1 MDTAGLLGH
10 FLSADEGA
18 RRINDAAAFP
28 VAIYQREGSGK
39 PILIDAAATDADA
52 EKRLVE
58 WSAMLLP
65 GAVLYLGRRNSYRC
79 RFPGRWCAKRA
90 RPLSAYGRNASRTGG
105 SKIGAEGRWSRVLL

>member
-28 VAIYQREGSGK
+28 VAIYQREENRK
-39 PILIDAAATDADA
+39 PILVDAAATDADA
-52 EKRLVE
+52 ETRLVE

-65 GAVLYLGRRNSYRC
+65 GPCST
-79 RFPGRWCAKRA
+79 
-90 RPLSAYGRNASRTGG
+90 SAGG
-105 SKIGAEGRWSRVLL
+105 PAIRIWSCG